1 LCSRGDFA
9 LLSESRWCF
18 RQRVTGTAR
27 RILLITFD
35 VIGPRIGG
43 SAIRVLGLA
52 RALADAGHQP
62 TIAAVRMEEGHPE
75 QPFPIRPFEE
85 ARPRESL
92 GPLLETA
99 DCAVLPLHALARL
112 PFLRRAKIPLVFDIY
127 DPVLFE
133 LMETAPDAGENS
145 PDQLRGHVQL
155 LNDVLRRGDFFICAS
170 ERQRDFWLGAL
181 VANGRIVASPADD
194 PELRDL
200 IDVVPF
206 GIDPTPIA
214 PASAGRPNLTA
225 AIPALLGA
233 EKILVWPGSIWDW
246 NDAQI
251 VMKAMRILR
260 QSSPGIHLV
269 LFAGRHP
276 TDGHI
281 EASEARKTRALADE
295 YQLNG
300 RTVHF
305 IDDYIPY
312 GERGRYL
319 AECDL
324 AVSTHRT
331 NLESRFAYRTRLLDC
346 LWAGLPVVCTEGDVM
361 VDLVARHGFGIV
373 VPAGDVEALAGAIE
387 YISIN
392 EDFAAMCRSRL
403 LENHRLFRWSDAA
416 EPLARFCRQP
426 RVTHVA
432 APVKDAWMLASS
444 AWRVFKAHG
453 APETLRRLRQHLR
466 RG

>member
-1 LCSRGDFA
+1 
-9 LLSESRWCF
+9 
-18 RQRVTGTAR
+18 VTGTAR

-52 RALADAGHQP
+52 RTLADAGHQP
-62 TIAAVRMEEGHPE
+62 TVAAARMEESHPE
-75 QPFPIRPFEE
+75 QPFSIRPFDQ

-99 DCAVLPLHALARL
+99 ACAVLPLHALARL

-133 LMETAPDAGENS
+133 LMETAPDAGGNS
-145 PDQLRGHVQL
+145 PEQLRGHIHL

-181 VANGRIVASPADD
+181 VANGRIPASATGD

-214 PASAGRPNLTA
+214 PAPAGRPNLTA
-225 AIPALLGA
+225 AIPALAGA
-233 EKILVWPGSIWDW
+233 ERIVVWPGSIWDW

-251 VMKAMRILR
+251 VMKAMRILG

-269 LFAGRHP
+269 LFAGSHP
-276 TDGHI
+276 TDGHT
-281 EASEARKTRALADE
+281 EASEARKARALADD

-300 RTVHF
+300 RSVHF
-305 IDDYIPY
+305 IYDYIPY

-324 AVSTHRT
+324 AVSTHRS

-346 LWAGLPVVCTEGDVM
+346 VWAGLPIVCTEGDTM
-361 VDLVARHGFGIV
+361 AKLVARHGFGIV
-373 VPAGDVEALAGAIE
+373 VPAGDAEALAGAIE
-387 YISIN
+387 RLSTN
-392 EDFAAMCRSRL
+392 EDFAAMCRTCL
-403 LENHRLFRWSDAA
+403 LEKHHLFRWSDAV
-416 EPLARFCRQP
+416 EPLGRFCRQP
-426 RVTHVA
+426 RVTHIA
-432 APVKDAWMLASS
+432 TPARDARMLAKS
-444 AWRVFKAHG
+444 AWRVFKTHG
-453 APETLRRLRQHLR
+453 AREALRRLRQHLR
-466 RG
+466 RR

>member
-1 LCSRGDFA
+1 
-9 LLSESRWCF
+9 
-18 RQRVTGTAR
+18 VTAAAR

-52 RALADAGHQP
+52 RALADLGHRP
-62 TIAAVRMEEGHPE
+62 TIAAARIESGHPD
-75 QPFPIRPFEE
+75 QPSPIRPFDST
-85 ARPRESL
+85 RPREAL
-92 GPLLETA
+92 KPLLEA
-99 DCAVLPLHALARL
+99 AAVAILPLHALAQL

-133 LMETAPDAGENS
+133 LMETAPGAAENS
-145 PDQLRGHVQL
+145 LGQLRSHVQL

-181 VANGRIVASPADD
+181 VANGRIPASATPD

-214 PASAGRPNLTA
+214 PSIAGRPNLTA
-225 AIPALLGA
+225 AIPALAGA
-233 EKILVWPGSIWDW
+233 EKIVVWPGSIWDW
-246 NDAQI
+246 TDAQI
-251 VMKAMRILR
+251 VMKAMRILA

-276 TDGHI
+276 TGEQI
-281 EASEARKTRALADE
+281 GTSAAGKARALANE
-295 YQLNG
+295 LQLNG
-300 RTVHF
+300 HSVHF

-324 AVSTHRT
+324 AVSTHRA

-346 LWAGLPVVCTEGDVM
+346 VWAGLPIVCTEGDVM
-361 VDLVARHGFGIV
+361 AELVGRHGFGIV
-373 VPAGDVEALAGAIE
+373 VPAGDAAALAGAIE
-387 YISIN
+387 RISTDG
-392 EDFAAMCRSRL
+392 EFAATCRARL
-403 LENHRLFRWSDAA
+403 LENRHLFSWHDAIK
-416 EPLARFCRQP
+416 PLVRFCDQP

-432 APVKDAWMLASS
+432 TPARDARMLAES
-444 AWRVFKAHG
+444 AWRVFKTHG
-453 APETLRRLRQHLR
+453 AAETLRRLRRHLR
-466 RG
+466 SR